1 MRPPRP
7 HITYSNVTATLALI
21 VALAAT
27 SYAAL
32 TLPKNSVGSKQIRA
46 GAVRSEEV
54 KNGSLGRA
62 ELSAKARRALSGKT
76 GPQGPQGAMGPQG
89 AAAAQYFAVVSS
101 AGQLLSGNATGGGH
115 QTPIGSYALSF
126 SRSMA
131 GCAVTATLGTSDTS
145 TTVAGRITVNVTNG
159 QAGVQT
165 YAADGT
171 PADLP
176 FHLIAAC

>member
-1 MRPPRP
+1 MRLPRP
-7 HITYSNVTATLALI
+7 HFTYSNVTATLALI
-21 VALAAT
+21 AALAGT

-32 TLPKNSVGSKQIRA
+32 TLPKDSVGSRQIRA

-54 KNGSLGRA
+54 KNGSLA
-62 ELSAKARRALSGKT
+62 ATDLSAAARRRLRGKT
-76 GPQGPQGAMGPQG
+76 GPQGPVGAQGPQG
-89 AAAAQYFAVVSS
+89 TAAAQYFAVVSA
-101 AGQLLSGNATGGGH
+101 AGQIVSGNPTGGGH
-115 QTPIGSYALSF
+115 QPPIGSYALAF

-131 GCAVTATLGTSDTS
+131 GCAITATLGTADGS
-145 TTVAGRITVNVTNG
+145 TTAAGRITVNVVNG

-165 YAADGT
+165 YAADGS